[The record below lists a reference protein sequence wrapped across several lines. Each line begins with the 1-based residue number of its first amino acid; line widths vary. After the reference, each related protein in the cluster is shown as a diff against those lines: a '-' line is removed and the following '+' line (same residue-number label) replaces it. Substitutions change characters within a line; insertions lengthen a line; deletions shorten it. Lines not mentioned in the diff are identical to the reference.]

1 MFLCPLKYVLV
12 LEHLYYNF
20 SIVGP
25 TKSFVILECLAYM
38 TTYNVHSY
46 MIGQIWTVK
55 ILL

>member
-1 MFLCPLKYVLV
+1 M
-12 LEHLYYNF
+12 
-20 SIVGP
+20 SIEICVSAGVFVFVIFYFVGP